1 VNKWIVMAFCAM
13 FLNGV
18 VLTTQKLVPVAFTNH
33 FLALAFAVGG
43 SICWATVIVL
53 RRSVRAADFALGAA
67 AGVISYIG
75 NVFLIRSLSMG
86 SASLVFPIVFG
97 TSMVIVTLASA
108 LAFKERLTPRGICA
122 VIVGIASVVVLKLS

>member
-1 VNKWIVMAFCAM
+1 MKKWIVMAFCAM

-18 VLTTQKLVPVAFTNH
+18 VLTTQKCVPVVFTNQ
-33 FLALAFAVGG
+33 FLALVFVVGG
-43 SICWATVIVL
+43 SICWASVFAL
-53 RRSVRAADFALGAA
+53 RRSLRPADFALGAA
-67 AGVISYIG
+67 TGVISYIG

-86 SASLVFPIVFG
+86 SAALVFPVVFG